1 MTSILYFLTIEF
13 SIKFGVLYSLN
24 ILLDFTETKFGHFM
38 KTKLLILSLLAVLIN
53 SQAQTLP
60 QGKRLKDVNP
70 AILVGATVQSG
81 NDEATQLLTSNSA
94 LQTVF
99 KREFNLGQTT
109 AYPAWE
115 TWKGLKQYDFA
126 RFNQVVN
133 YFYNN
138 NILVSAHLL
147 AGPGVYFPAWFNTGS
162 YTNSELEG
170 ILEDYIK
177 SAIQT
182 NGNNTKVTYWNVAN
196 EALNWDGHYYT
207 NAADCKLQQLGWE
220 NDLSGLT
227 GASKVHQQHPI
238 WVRRSLEMARKYTNK
253 KLELRDYGTD
263 FWDVNKSKAFYQL
276 VKHLKNSGVPLDA
289 VGLQGHF
296 SLDDAANDWSKLKQA
311 IQEYKKLGLEV
322 YVTEIDLADKAKS
335 WSQDKATRQ
344 QAQYKQ
350 MVQAIV
356 EAGANWICFWGLRD
370 NWNTSWLY
378 NEKPLLFDESLNP
391 KPAYYGVQEGLK
403 STITAVEE
411 INMSNV
417 PFMLYPNPFSE
428 TLYIKSE
435 QKVAYEIY
443 DLTGSIMEKDNVM
456 GESMVGKMLPN
467 GMYTIRIKSGNDET
481 IMKIAKY

>member
-1 MTSILYFLTIEF
+1 
-13 SIKFGVLYSLN
+13 
-24 ILLDFTETKFGHFM
+24 M
-38 KTKLLILSLLAVLIN
+38 KMKKKLLLLCLLGKLSFL
-53 SQAQTLP
+53 QAQTLP
-60 QGKRLKDVNP
+60 QGTRLKNVNP

-81 NDEATQLLTSNSA
+81 NDEATQLLMSNSA
-94 LQTVF
+94 LQTTF

-115 TWKGLKQYDFA
+115 TWKGLNQYDFS

-133 YFYNN
+133 FFHDN
-138 NILVSAHLL
+138 NIPVAAHLL
-147 AGPGVYFPAWFNTGS
+147 AGPGVYFPTWFNNGNYS
-162 YTNSELEG
+162 NSELEG

-177 SAIQT
+177 STIQT
-182 NGNNTKVTYWNVAN
+182 NGNDTKVTYWNVAN

-207 NAADCKLQQLGWE
+207 NAAECKLQQLGWE

-227 GASKVHQQHPI
+227 GSSKIHTQHPV
-238 WVRRSLEMARKYTNK
+238 WVRRALEMARKYTNK

-263 FWDVNKSKAFYQL
+263 FWDMDKSKAFYQL

-296 SLDDAANDWSKLKQA
+296 PLDGSNDWNKLKRA

-335 WSQDKATRQ
+335 WSQEKATRQ
-344 QAQYKQ
+344 QVQYKQ

-356 EAGANWICFWGLRD
+356 EAGANWICFWGVRD

-378 NEKPLLFDESLNP
+378 NEKPLLFDESLSP

-403 STITAVEE
+403 PVVNSTEE
-411 INMSNV
+411 EELGNSSFSV
-417 PFMLYPNPFSE
+417 FPNPFSE
-428 TLYIKSE
+428 TLHIISE
-435 QKVAYEIY
+435 KEADYEIY
-443 DLTGSIMEKDNVM
+443 NLTGAFVEKGKTM
-456 GESMVGKMLPN
+456 GDATIGKMLPS
-467 GMYTIRIKSGNDET
+467 GLYLMRIKSANGVST
-481 IMKIAKY
+481 VKITKH